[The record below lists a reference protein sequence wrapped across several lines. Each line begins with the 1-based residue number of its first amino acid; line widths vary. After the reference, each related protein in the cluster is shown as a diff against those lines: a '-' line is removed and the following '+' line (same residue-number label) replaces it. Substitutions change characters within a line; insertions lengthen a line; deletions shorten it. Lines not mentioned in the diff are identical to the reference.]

1 MYGALML
8 AEFTKMTKTQSSV
21 GKHPL
26 LTLTNNFFCP
36 LMFWVFSEHHP
47 SPVYK
52 GGCICD
58 LKE

>member
-8 AEFTKMTKTQSSV
+8 AEFTKNDEDTEVCRKASV
-21 GKHPL
+21 IDIDQY
-26 LTLTNNFFCP
+26 FFFS
-36 LMFWVFSEHHP
+36 LIFWVFSNHHP

-58 LKE
+58 